1 MKRALFVSLLVLSLS
16 YSTVAAGSPGFFT
29 PQPAMLTTSVAGGS
43 VLPIITVGETLP
55 NGYRF
60 EAIPDGIGILPN
72 ADETVDVFVNHETSL
87 VPFPLATNFAS
98 CTTSTCQSDFDN
110 AQVSRLKLHQGSA
123 GVLSGKMMITSAA
136 NYQRFCSATLATPSA
151 GFPRTVLFTNEEAT
165 DFVSPPPLQAWPPTP
180 SNQRQAGLVVAL
192 DAKNGKTFEI
202 PGLGRMNHENTV
214 VVPGGWNKIVTVTG
228 DDTFSAPASQL
239 YMYTA
244 NSGGDVLADKGN
256 LYAFRVTA
264 KNTVPVNPADAF
276 NGANDYGD
284 IALGDVLQG
293 QFIPVPRDIA
303 ISDQTALE
311 NWSNANNVFQFIRV
325 EDIDYDKNSPG
336 IIYFADTGEPR
347 AVDNNAVTGRLRRAA
362 AGTLGPYPNG
372 RIFKME
378 FNASDPTVVDSF
390 SILIDADLG
399 GYNNFGVPHNVDNV
413 GTSTNSLMITED
425 PGGHN
430 QSNPGT
436 AGAPTAR
443 IWMYDF
449 ATQTLSVAASVDQ
462 SGDPA
467 ARLGAWEASGIL
479 DVSSVFGPGSWLVD
493 VQAHTIFIDSETRTI
508 TGPGGVTGTMLFK
521 REGGQLLLLRIPGS

>member
-1 MKRALFVSLLVLSLS
+1 MKKALFVSMLVLALS
-16 YSTVAAGSPGFFT
+16 YSNVAAGSPGFFT
-29 PQPAMLTTSVAGGS
+29 SQPAMLTTSVAGGS
-43 VLPIITVGETLP
+43 VLPIISVGDTLP

-60 EAIPDGIGILPN
+60 ESIPDGIGTVPN

-98 CTTSTCQSDFDN
+98 CTTTTCQSDFDN
-110 AQVSRLKLHQGSA
+110 AQVSRLKLHQVSG

-136 NYQRFCSATLATPSA
+136 NYQRFCSATLANQSV
-151 GFPRTVLFTNEEAT
+151 GFQRNILFTNEEAT
-165 DFVSPPPLQAWPPTP
+165 DFVSPPPLQAWPPDP

-192 DAKNGKTFEI
+192 DAKNGKTYEI

-214 VVPGGWNKIVTVTG
+214 IVPGGWNKIVAVTG

-244 NSGGDVLADKGN
+244 NSGNDVLADKGA

-264 KNTVPVNPADAF
+264 KNSVAVDPADPF

-293 QFIPVPRDIA
+293 QFIPVPRDVA
-303 ISDQTALE
+303 VGDQTALE

-325 EDIDYDKNSPG
+325 EDIDYDKNNSH

-347 AVDNNAVTGRLRRAA
+347 ALDNNLVTGRLRRAPS
-362 AGTLGPYPNG
+362 GTLGPYPNG

-378 FNASDPTVVDSF
+378 FNASDPTVVDNF

-413 GTSTNSLMITED
+413 GTSTGSLMITED
-425 PGGHN
+425 PGSHN

-436 AGAPTAR
+436 PGAPPAR
-443 IWMYDF
+443 IWMYNF
-449 ATQTLSVAASVDQ
+449 STGTLSVAAAVDQ
-462 SGDPA
+462 SADPA
-467 ARLGAWEASGIL
+467 ARLGAWEA
-479 DVSSVFGPGSWLVD
+479 
-493 VQAHTIFIDSETRTI
+493 
-508 TGPGGVTGTMLFK
+508 
-521 REGGQLLLLRIPGS
+521 